1 MQAGNLGGRGRREMD
16 VLTNWPAV
24 QPQSTR
30 NGPNPRME
38 EDQDQGSTLDPI
50 VELDIVLLTFSGSE
64 ETKMSHS
71 PKQSKTGVSP
81 KK

>member
-1 MQAGNLGGRGRREMD
+1 MQAGNLGGRREMD

-50 VELDIVLLTFSGSE
+50 VELDIVLLIFSGSE
-64 ETKMSHS
+64 DTKMSHS
-71 PKQSKTGVSP
+71 PENPFKCLVMNIK
-81 KK
+81 